1 MLEANVCIK
10 RSGKQYIFTVTIN
23 ISIKGIQYNNVCT
36 VLSKVLFKHVRTYW
50 QCSAFT
56 IYLFSKNW
64 SPISSHGSFFRFFF
78 INNSAA
84 HFYHLLFWDPT
95 PIFIISHKFYF
106 YISFGR
112 SMWENNLPEKRF
124 SNQNQKFWFFFRRW
138 NKRNEKD
145 KLKVFSWLSHLS
157 QRSIAFTHNIK
168 QKQTR
173 PAWAGFKTAE
183 EGRAKICKFLWQ
195 KL

>member
-1 MLEANVCIK
+1 MSVQYWAKFCSNTYVHIGSAVLLLFIYFRKNDRPSLATEA
-10 RSGKQYIFTVTIN
+10 S
-23 ISIKGIQYNNVCT
+23 
-36 VLSKVLFKHVRTYW
+36 
-50 QCSAFT
+50 
-56 IYLFSKNW
+56 
-64 SPISSHGSFFRFFF
+64 SFFLRVFFI

-124 SNQNQKFWFFFRRW
+124 SNQKLKLWFFFRRW
-138 NKRNEKD
+138 KKRNEKD

-168 QKQTR
+168 QK
-173 PAWAGFKTAE
+173 
-183 EGRAKICKFLWQ
+183 
-195 KL
+195 